1 MTPKQLK
8 KARASIGL
16 TQPKF
21 AKALGLSLRQLQ
33 AFEIG
38 EAPAGRLYDNAVAG
52 LLQKFGK
59 SLDMSR
65 ANFLDVKTKESFF
78 A

>member
-16 TQPKF
+16 TQVEF

-38 EAPAGRLYDNAVAG
+38 EAPAGRLYDNAVDG
-52 LLQKFGK
+52 LLQKHGEK
-59 SLDMSR
+59 LDLAGDFQLKHLR
-65 ANFLDVKTKESFF
+65 KQRK
-78 A
+78 